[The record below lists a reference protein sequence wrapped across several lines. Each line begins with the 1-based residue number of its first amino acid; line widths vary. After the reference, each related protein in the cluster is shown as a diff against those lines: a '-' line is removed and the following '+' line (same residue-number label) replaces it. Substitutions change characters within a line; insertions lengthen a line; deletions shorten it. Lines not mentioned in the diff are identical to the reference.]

1 MNIQGECAVIIV
13 DYGTIGRTLQY
24 IEDFLQA
31 TAHEKHHLEF
41 VIIDNW
47 DKADFKERQEHNGFQ
62 NIFLSYSGWHNRL
75 INAYKNKLRN
85 SNVWLL
91 SANQNLGYAKAN
103 NLGALFSKDILS
115 AKYIIFSNND
125 IRFPESIDLDGFK
138 QFFIKHPDCLLIGP
152 EVVGLDGK
160 RQGPILANDTAFGT
174 LLRPYSLF
182 RLFRPSL
189 LKYPKHEFKFGKV
202 HHVNGCF
209 MVVNLQNFIMAGMF
223 DENTFL
229 YYEEDILSERAKVLG
244 LSCLFWALFRVI
256 HEGGQTT
263 KQRIVPIEQK
273 KILFSSA
280 CYYFQKYRHVNSLF
294 LIIAKLNFRFLF
306 VPLYPLLVRF
316 FKRS

>member
-1 MNIQGECAVIIV
+1 MKIWRKYAVVIV
-13 DYGTIGRTLQY
+13 DYGTLKRTLQY
-24 IEDFLQA
+24 IEDFLRA
-31 TAHEKHHLEF
+31 VAHEKKNLEF
-41 VIIDNW
+41 VIVDNW
-47 DKADFKERQEHNGFQ
+47 DKSDFKERQEHIGFQ
-62 NIFLSYSGWHNRL
+62 NVFLTYSGWNNKL
-75 INAYKNKLRN
+75 INAYKNKIGY

-91 SANQNLGYAKAN
+91 SVNHNLGYAKAN

-115 AKYIIFSNND
+115 SKYIIFSNND
-125 IRFPESIDLDGFK
+125 IRFPESISLERFE
-138 QFFIKHPDCLLIGP
+138 QFFIKYPDCLLIGP

-189 LKYPKHEFKFGKV
+189 IKYPEYEFKFGKV

-209 MVVNLQNFIMAGMF
+209 MVVNLKNFIMVGLF

-229 YYEEDILSERAKVLG
+229 YYEEDILSEKAKNLG
-244 LSCLFWALFRVI
+244 LSCFFWALFKVI

-263 KQRIVPIEQK
+263 KKRIIPIEQK

-280 CYYFQKYRHVNSLF
+280 CYYFQKYRHVNSFF
-294 LIIAKLNFRFLF
+294 LVIAKMNFHFLF

-316 FKRS
+316 FKR

>member
-1 MNIQGECAVIIV
+1 MKMQRKFSVVIA
-13 DYGTIGRTLQY
+13 DYGTPKRTLRY

-31 TAHEKHHLEF
+31 AANEERYFDF
-41 VIIDNW
+41 VIVDNW
-47 DKADFKERQEHNGFQ
+47 DKMNFKGQFECFGFSSPPLEH
-62 NIFLSYSGWHNRL
+62 YRWHDT
-75 INAYKNKLRN
+75 IIDVYKREAKD
-85 SNVWLL
+85 SSIWLL
-91 SANQNLGYAKAN
+91 SAKQNLGYAKAN
-103 NLGALFSKDILS
+103 NLGTLFSKDRLS
-115 AKYIIFSNND
+115 SKYIIFSNND
-125 IRFPESIDLDGFK
+125 IRFPEMVEFEK
-138 QFFIKHPDCLLIGP
+138 FEQFFIKHPDCLLIGP

-189 LKYPKHEFKFGKV
+189 IKYPEYEFKFGKV

-209 MVVNLQNFIMAGMF
+209 MVVNLQNFMKAGMF

-229 YYEEDILSERAKVLG
+229 YYEEDILSEKAESLG
-244 LSCLFWALFRVI
+244 LSCFFWALFKVI

-263 KQRIVPIEQK
+263 KQRIVPVEQK
-273 KILFSSA
+273 KIFFSSA
-280 CYYFQKYRHVNSLF
+280 CYYFQKYRHVNLLL